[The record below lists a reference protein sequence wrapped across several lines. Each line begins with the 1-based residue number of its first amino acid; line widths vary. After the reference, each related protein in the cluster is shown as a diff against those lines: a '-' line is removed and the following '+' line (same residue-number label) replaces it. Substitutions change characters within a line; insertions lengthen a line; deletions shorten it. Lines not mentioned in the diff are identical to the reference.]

1 MGSWCGGR
9 VLRSRGVAMATEQE
23 PTNRA
28 HARERSTPE
37 IHATWR
43 RGPRTKAWDDLWR
56 WLLSDPPR
64 ADEGAERRTDPV
76 DEAEPG

>member
-1 MGSWCGGR
+1 M
-9 VLRSRGVAMATEQE
+9 LRSRGVAMAAEQE
-23 PTNRA
+23 PKNRA

-56 WLLSDPPR
+56 WLLSDDRAGSEGDRSEGQLEPP
-64 ADEGAERRTDPV
+64 V
-76 DEAEPG
+76 EPHLD